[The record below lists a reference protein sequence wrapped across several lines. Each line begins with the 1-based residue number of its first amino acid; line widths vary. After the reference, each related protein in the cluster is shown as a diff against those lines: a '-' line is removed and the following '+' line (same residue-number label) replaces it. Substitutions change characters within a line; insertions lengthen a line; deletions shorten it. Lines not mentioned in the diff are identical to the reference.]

1 MTKKNFTFLVIG
13 IVFGLLFSI
22 GLCMALL
29 PEWNAFTPGVVCT
42 AIGLI
47 GLIGLAIS
55 YRKQSGKGPIKI
67 DPKIAGRVVYGTISA
82 LIMGLGMC
90 MIMVWKLMIPGI
102 IVGTI
107 GLLGV
112 AAAYPLYL
120 HITKKERERIA
131 PEVLRLSEELLK

>member
-1 MTKKNFTFLVIG
+1 MTKKNFTFLVAG

-42 AIGLI
+42 TIGLI
-47 GLIGLAIS
+47 GLIVLLIS
-55 YRKQSGKGPIKI
+55 YRKQAGKGPIKV

-82 LIMGLGMC
+82 LVMGLGMC

-102 IVGTI
+102 IVGIAGIIMLLFLIPMII
-107 GLLGV
+107 GF
-112 AAAYPLYL
+112 
-120 HITKKERERIA
+120 KE
-131 PEVLRLSEELLK
+131 EE